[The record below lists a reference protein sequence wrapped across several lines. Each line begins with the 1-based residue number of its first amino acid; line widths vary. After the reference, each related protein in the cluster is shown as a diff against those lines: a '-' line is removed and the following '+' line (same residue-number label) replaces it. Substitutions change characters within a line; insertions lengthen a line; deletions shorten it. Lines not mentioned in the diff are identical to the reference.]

1 MIEEDFVKVYL
12 RLRPIGSEEKVV
24 WNYDPGCIYQ
34 DIEQIYSFDHVFGPS
49 EQTKQI
55 YKSIKSIIDS
65 AVDGINGTVF
75 MYG

>member
-34 DIEQIYSFDHVFGPS
+34 DVEQIYSFDHVFGP
-49 EQTKQI
+49 
-55 YKSIKSIIDS
+55 
-65 AVDGINGTVF
+65 
-75 MYG
+75 